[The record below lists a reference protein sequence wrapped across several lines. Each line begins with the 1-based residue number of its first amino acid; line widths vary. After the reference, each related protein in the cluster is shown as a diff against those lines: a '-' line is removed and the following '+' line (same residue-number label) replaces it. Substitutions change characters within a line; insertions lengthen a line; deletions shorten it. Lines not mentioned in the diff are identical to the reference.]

1 MRKSILILAT
11 AISFSAT
18 SGCLDGH
25 KLMDLLEEQEVSPT
39 GYSSGYF
46 DGYVSGIAEISVF
59 TFWCPPDNVN
69 LGQTARITAN
79 YLRAHPEYLHK
90 DAYSLVVDAL
100 RAPFP
105 CKNN

>member
-18 SGCLDGH
+18 SGGLDGH

-59 TFWCPPDNVN
+59 TFW
-69 LGQTARITAN
+69 
-79 YLRAHPEYLHK
+79 
-90 DAYSLVVDAL
+90 SLMPFGPRFHVKTTKSSKPKVPAL
-100 RAPFP
+100 
-105 CKNN
+105 